1 MRAIKAPQ
9 DEFLENILSS
19 LGNSLAPL
27 RNKLLPSETFLV
39 SWRYFLI
46 PWKFGIFSGPSR
58 IFFAAEWRVG
68 RMVNYGKGAI

>member
-27 RNKLLPSETFLV
+27 RNILLSSEKSWFLGNIF
-39 SWRYFLI
+39 SPL
-46 PWKFGIFSGPSR
+46 GIFSGPSG
-58 IFFAAEWRVG
+58 IFFAVEWRGG